1 MIASANAVRQKVLV
15 IDDELGP
22 RESLRILLKND
33 YEVLCATSVAA
44 GIELLRE
51 RNPDAVVLD
60 IRMPGKSGIE
70 GLREIREL
78 DKDVAVIMLT
88 GFGALETA
96 QEAMRLGASDYLK
109 KPFDTREMMEV
120 IRQNVQR
127 TAFNRKRAGT
137 ERELYELNSQL
148 TVELE
153 KKDRLASLGHASAE
167 LVHDLRNPL
176 TVILGYVQILGEDL
190 ARARA
195 AQNGAVEGS
204 SEYVELIEQNVQ
216 RCREIVETWQDLGR
230 DTKRSFARI
239 VPGELLHEVVDS
251 QRSLVA
257 ARHAAIQ
264 LSLGHLE
271 AQINGDRVQLGRALR
286 NIVGNAVD
294 ALPVEAGQVFVTAES
309 RDGKYHICVKDNG
322 CGISEEGAKKMFDA
336 YFSTKAPRKGTG
348 LGLFITKRVI
358 EDHGGTIEVKS
369 QIGKG
374 TEMRIALPLA

>member
-1 MIASANAVRQKVLV
+1 MIASAVRQKVLV

-33 YEVLCATSVAA
+33 YEVFCASSVMA
-44 GIELLRE
+44 GIDLLRE
-51 RNPDAVVLD
+51 RNPDVVVMD

-70 GLREIREL
+70 GLRDIRAL
-78 DKDVAVIMLT
+78 DKDVAVIILT

-109 KPFDTREMMEV
+109 KPFDTREMMDV
-120 IRQNVQR
+120 IRHNVQR

-137 ERELYELNSQL
+137 ERELQELNAHL
-148 TVELE
+148 TLELE

-176 TVILGYVQILGEDL
+176 SVILGYVQILGEDL
-190 ARARA
+190 TQARATHH
-195 AQNGAVEGS
+195 GTSGS
-204 SEYVELIEQNVQ
+204 GGEYVELIEQNVQ

-239 VPGELLHEVVDS
+239 APGELLHEVVDS
-251 QRSLVA
+251 QRPLVA

-264 LSLGHLE
+264 LSLDDMDS
-271 AQINGDRVQLGRALR
+271 QINGDRVQLGRALR

-294 ALPVEAGQVFVTAES
+294 ALPPNAGQVLVTGGA
-309 RDGKYHICVKDNG
+309 RDDKYCVCVKDNG
-322 CGISEEGAKKMFDA
+322 CGISEEDAGKMFDA
-336 YFSTKAPRKGTG
+336 YYSTKAPRKGTG

-358 EDHGGTIEVKS
+358 EDHGGTIEVDS
-369 QIGKG
+369 VVGRG
-374 TEMRIALPLA
+374 TEMRIILPLA

>member
-1 MIASANAVRQKVLV
+1 MIASAVRQKVLV

-22 RESLRILLKND
+22 RESLRILLKNE
-33 YEVLCATSVAA
+33 YEVFCANSVMA
-44 GIELLRE
+44 GMELLRE
-51 RNPDAVVLD
+51 RDPDVVVMD

-70 GLREIREL
+70 GLREIRAV
-78 DKDVAVIMLT
+78 DKDIAVIILT

-109 KPFDTREMMEV
+109 KPFDTREMMDV
-120 IRQNVQR
+120 IRHNVQR
-127 TAFNRKRAGT
+127 TAFNRKRAGA
-137 ERELYELNSQL
+137 ERELQELNAHL

-190 ARARA
+190 AQARA
-195 AQNGAVEGS
+195 TQNGTGEGG

-216 RCREIVETWQDLGR
+216 RCREIVETWQDLGH
-230 DTKRSFARI
+230 DTKRSFAKI
-239 VPGELLHEVVDS
+239 SPGDLLREIVDS
-251 QRSLVA
+251 QRPLLA

-264 LSLGHLE
+264 LSLDGLDSE
-271 AQINGDRVQLGRALR
+271 INGDRVQLGRALR

-294 ALPVEAGQVFVTAES
+294 ALPSDGGQVFVS
-309 RDGKYHICVKDNG
+309 GGVRGDKYCVLVNDNG
-322 CGISEEGAKKMFDA
+322 CGISAEDAEKMFDA
-336 YFSTKAPRKGTG
+336 YYSTKAPRKGTG

-358 EDHGGTIEVKS
+358 EDHGGTIEVDS
-369 QIGKG
+369 VVGKG
-374 TEMRIALPLA
+374 TEMRVILPLA